1 MPFVPKKVFEDRKKR
16 IQAFLEEQGLEALIV
31 NTAGNVFMVSG
42 FHLDV
47 EPWERPVG
55 IVVPKKG
62 DPFMVLNEL
71 STNHLK
77 MAEKRGSFRCGIE
90 NVVVLFALILSTEI
104 LS

>member
-1 MPFVPKKVFEDRKKR
+1 MPFVPLKVFADRKKR

-31 NTAGNVFMVSG
+31 NTAGMAFMVSG

-62 DPFMVLNEL
+62 EPF
-71 STNHLK
+71 
-77 MAEKRGSFRCGIE
+77 AI
-90 NVVVLFALILSTEI
+90 
-104 LS
+104 